1 MVELLGLL
9 AGLLLGL
16 ARPLQFP
23 AAMTLYAA
31 VGLLAAL
38 DSALG
43 GMRARLKGE
52 FHMAIF
58 LSGTFGNAVIAVF
71 LAWLGEKM
79 GIPLYIAAV
88 VAFGTRMF
96 QNFGEIRRELLT
108 SGPKRDKIKQDIV
121 DTGVL
126 DDKG

>member
-1 MVELLGLL
+1 MMELLGLL

-16 ARPLQFP
+16 TKPLQFP
-23 AAMTLYAA
+23 ATMTLYVA
-31 VGLLAAL
+31 VALLAAL

-43 GMRARLKGE
+43 GMQARLKGE

-58 LSGTFGNAVIAVF
+58 LSGTIGNAAIAVF
-71 LAWLGEKM
+71 LTWLGEKM
-79 GIPLYIAAV
+79 GLPLYIAAV

-108 SGPKRDKIKQDIV
+108 SGQKRDKIKQDIV
-121 DTGVL
+121 DVGEEGT
-126 DDKG
+126 K

>member
-1 MVELLGLL
+1 MVELVGLL
-9 AGLLLGL
+9 VGFLLGL
-16 ARPLQFP
+16 ARPLHFP
-23 AAMTLYAA
+23 ATMTLYAA

-58 LSGTFGNAVIAVF
+58 LSGTLGNAAIAVF

-79 GIPLYIAAV
+79 GIPLYLAAV
-88 VAFGTRMF
+88 VVFGTRMF

-108 SGPKRDKIKQDIV
+108 SGQKSDKIKQDIV
-121 DTGVL
+121 DTGES
-126 DDKG
+126 DTN

>member
-1 MVELLGLL
+1 MVELIGLL

-16 ARPLQFP
+16 ARPLQFT
-23 AAMTLYAA
+23 AAMTLYMA

-38 DSALG
+38 DSGLG
-43 GMRARLKGE
+43 GVRARLKGE

-58 LSGTFGNAVIAVF
+58 LSGTIGNAVIAV
-71 LAWLGEKM
+71 LLTWLGEKM
-79 GIPLYIAAV
+79 GIPLYLAAV

-108 SGPKRDKIKQDIV
+108 SGQKSDKIKQDIV
-121 DTGVL
+121 DTGES
-126 DDKG
+126 DTNG